1 MKSIKLTP
9 SQQKVARPGL
19 IVFLMLITLIAGFAD
34 LAQWQEFLLRGI
46 LIFCLMAFS
55 GIALSR
61 AGRSPYWAVFV
72 VVPYFIVALYWL
84 FAFCRWPKAEKA
96 DKIGE

>member
-1 MKSIKLTP
+1 MKFSAMP
-9 SQQKVARPGL
+9 PARQKSVKAGI
-19 IVFLMLITLIAGFAD
+19 IVVLMAIAVLAGFAD
-34 LAQWQEFLLRGI
+34 LNQWQEYLIRGI

-55 GIALSR
+55 GIVLSR

-72 VVPYFIVALYWL
+72 GIPFFPVVLFWL
-84 FAFCRWPKAEKA
+84 FAFCRWPKVEKA